1 MQHLRRLLLR
11 VCADHRTGGH
21 ELLPLLLE
29 RLRQLV
35 LVEEV
40 VITVEEG
47 VELETLPLEG
57 SPINMPGENENGDL
71 SGCRSESERRGEGGE
86 RVRGVVREG

>member
-1 MQHLRRLLLR
+1 M
-11 VCADHRTGGH
+11 
-21 ELLPLLLE
+21 
-29 RLRQLV
+29 
-35 LVEEV
+35 

-47 VELETLPLEG
+47 VELEALPLEG

-86 RVRGVVREG
+86 RVRGVVRRGMRVMGMVREEGVR